1 MIDNLFLHYPI
12 TLGLWHRIFT
22 QVGMKW
28 VPLDNICDMVVISL
42 KHFGM
47 LLEVGLFGGLR
58 VSLCCGLCGE
68 RGMQGF
74 FRTLGGC

>member
-28 VPLDNICDMVVISL
+28 VPLDNICDMVVISMRIAC
-42 KHFGM
+42 FS
-47 LLEVGLFGGLR
+47 LLWIVWR
-58 VSLCCGLCGE
+58 E
-68 RGMQGF
+68 RNARIF
-74 FRTLGGC
+74 